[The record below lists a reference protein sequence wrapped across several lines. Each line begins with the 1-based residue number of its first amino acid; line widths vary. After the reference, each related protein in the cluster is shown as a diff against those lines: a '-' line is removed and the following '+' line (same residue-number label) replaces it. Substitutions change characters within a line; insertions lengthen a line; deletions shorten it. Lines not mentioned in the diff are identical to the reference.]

1 MKVEYLQLEGS
12 LRAEVTGVFPRK
24 VDPDTGEIS
33 EPYAFAVSEMIP
45 NPSRSKGEITFTIS
59 KKEGWMY
66 KRPPKI
72 GEVVYLSDC
81 ILIKKTSGYKWR
93 SLKARPWRPM
103 DEVRWSQSHRQEL
116 IRQMRARAWHLLEEA
131 KIRLRV
137 ILLSPLRLFEV
148 AFR

>member
-12 LRAEVTGVFPRK
+12 LRAEVTAIFPGK
-24 VDPDTGEIS
+24 IDTETKEIS
-33 EPYAFAVSEMIP
+33 EPYALAVSEMIP
-45 NPSRSKGEITFTIS
+45 SPSRSKGEITFTLS
-59 KKEGWMY
+59 KKEGWVY
-66 KRPPKI
+66 KRPPKV

-103 DEVRWSQSHRQEL
+103 DEVRWSHSHRQEL

-131 KIRLRV
+131 KIRLQK
-137 ILLSPLRLFEV
+137 IFFAPIKIFALR
-148 AFR
+148 